1 VGEVQLEVPARA
13 EYVGLARIVVSN
25 LVSGRRVV
33 DEEMLDDLALAVS
46 EACTLA
52 IGPDASSIVVT
63 VSEDDEAVLVDVRG
77 GSVGPPLPPDAPDP
91 LQLMRA
97 LVDDVEVSD
106 GQVRL
111 RMKCRPLSVT
121 AR

>member
-1 VGEVQLEVPARA
+1 MGDVQLEVPARA
-13 EYVGLARIVVSN
+13 EYVGLARMVVSN
-25 LVSGRRVV
+25 IVSGRRVV

-52 IGPDASSIVVT
+52 IGPDAASIVVT
-63 VSEDDEAVLVDVRG
+63 VAEDEETVVVDVRG
-77 GSVGPPLPPDAPDP
+77 GSVGLPLPPDAPDP

-111 RMKCRPLSVT
+111 RLRCRPLSMT